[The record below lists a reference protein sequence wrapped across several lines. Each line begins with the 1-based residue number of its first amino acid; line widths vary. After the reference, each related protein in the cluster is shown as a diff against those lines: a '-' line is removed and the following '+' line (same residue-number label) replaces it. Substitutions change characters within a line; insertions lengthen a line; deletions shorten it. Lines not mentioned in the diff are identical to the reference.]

1 MCQDHMRIL
10 AVGAHPD
17 DLEILCG
24 GTLARYAA
32 LGHTVIMAHLLNGD
46 KGHYRMDSEEL
57 ARIRKQ
63 EAIDAARVIGAE
75 AIALDVPDGQLFND
89 LQTRQS
95 VMDLIRQTRPDV
107 IITHAPQDYMADHT
121 TTGELVRDAGFYS
134 ASPLFK
140 TQHDAHNK
148 IPPVL
153 FMDTVMGMGFQPTE
167 YVDIS
172 ETFPQKKE
180 MIRCHASQL
189 QWLKEHD
196 NIDIVQVIEK
206 VAAFRGLQC
215 GAQYAEGFCQYDV
228 WPRKVPRRVLP

>member
-1 MCQDHMRIL
+1 MRQDHMRIL

-24 GTLARYAA
+24 GTLARYAE

-46 KGHYRMDSEEL
+46 KGHYRMASEEL
-57 ARIRKQ
+57 AGIRKQ
-63 EAIDAARVIGAE
+63 EAIEAGEVIGAE
-75 AIALDVPDGQLFND
+75 VIGLDVPDGQLFCD
-89 LQTRQS
+89 LQTRER
-95 VMDLIRQTRPDV
+95 VMDLVRQTCPDV

-121 TTGELVRDAGFYS
+121 TTGELVRDAGFYA
-134 ASPLFK
+134 ASPLFE
-140 TQHDAHNK
+140 THCEAHDR
-148 IPPVL
+148 ITPVF

-172 ETFPQKKE
+172 ETFPKKKE
-180 MIRCHASQL
+180 MIRRHASQL

-196 NIDIVQVIEK
+196 NIDIVAVVEK

-215 GAQYAEGFCQYDV
+215 GVQYAEGFCQYDV